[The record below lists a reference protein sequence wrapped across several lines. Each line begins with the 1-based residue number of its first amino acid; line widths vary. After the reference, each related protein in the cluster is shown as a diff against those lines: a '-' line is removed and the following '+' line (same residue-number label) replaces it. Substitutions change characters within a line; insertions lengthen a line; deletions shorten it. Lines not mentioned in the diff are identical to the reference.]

1 MGMKGKGAKFW
12 LQVALFN
19 LAIVAILGV
28 LLRYKIAFSFPL
40 IHQKHLL
47 HGHSHFAF
55 SAWVG
60 QMIMTLL
67 GYTLKE
73 REQGQCRFDFTSLL
87 AWNTIIAFFMLF
99 AFVYQGYGPISIFF
113 STLSTAINFLFCFR
127 VWLFLGQSPQK
138 YMGDYYIK
146 ASIIFNVLS
155 SLGTVFLAYL
165 MSNKINNPE
174 QYLASV
180 YYYLHF
186 QYNGYFIFSCLGLF
200 AYFLESLGINWTHS
214 KLIFWLLS
222 GSLAPAYL
230 LSIMWAKLPLF
241 WYVILVLAALA
252 QFGAWFYWIFQV
264 RKIHVQ
270 IKQKTSSTVWFLWTL
285 VALATSLK
293 FSLQLLSIVPSLSE
307 YAFGFRP
314 VVIAYLHLVLLGV
327 VSLFLLGFA
336 LWKEY
341 IYFNEMLKLA
351 LGLFIG
357 GIFFN
362 EFILMLQGMS
372 FLNLIQIPFSNEI
385 LFMIAMLMF
394 LGAVGLFFSQQRVE
408 NLKD

>member
-1 MGMKGKGAKFW
+1 MKAKGANFW

-19 LAIVAILGV
+19 LAVVAILGV

-40 IHQKHLL
+40 IQQKHLL

-73 REQGQCRFDFTSLL
+73 RNQGLRRFEFTSLL
-87 AWNTIIAFFMLF
+87 AWNTIVAFLMLF

-113 STLSTAINFLFCFR
+113 STLSTAINFLYCFR
-127 VWLFLGQSPQK
+127 VWAFLDQSSSRST
-138 YMGDYYIK
+138 GDYYIK

-155 SLGTVFLAYL
+155 SLGTIFLAYL
-165 MSNKINNPE
+165 MSNKINHPE
-174 QYLASV
+174 KYLASV

-200 AYFLESLGINWTHS
+200 AYFLDQIGVNVAHS
-214 KLIFWLLS
+214 RSVFWLFAS
-222 GSLAPAYL
+222 SLAPAYL
-230 LSIMWAKLPLF
+230 LSIMWAKLPMLV
-241 WYVILVLAALA
+241 YVILVFAASI
-252 QFGAWFYWIFQV
+252 QFSAWFYWLNQV
-264 RKIHVQ
+264 TKLRSQ
-270 IKQKTSSTVWFLWTL
+270 IKQGIPAMVSFLWIL
-285 VALATSLK
+285 VALAASLK
-293 FSLQLLSIVPSLSE
+293 FILQLLSIIPSLSE

-341 IYFNEMLKLA
+341 IHFNRMLKLA
-351 LGLFIG
+351 LGIFIG
-357 GIFFN
+357 GVFFN

-372 FLNLIQIPFSNEI
+372 FLNLVQIPFSNET
-385 LFMIAMLMF
+385 LFGIAIIMF
-394 LGAVGLFFSQQRVE
+394 LGALGIFLSQRMKQ
-408 NLKD
+408 N

>member
-1 MGMKGKGAKFW
+1 MKGKGANFW
-12 LQVALFN
+12 VQIALFN
-19 LAIVAILGV
+19 LVVVAILGV
-28 LLRYKIAFSFPL
+28 MLRYKIAFSFPL

-67 GYTLKE
+67 AFILRERNSGKE
-73 REQGQCRFDFTSLL
+73 PFEFRTLL
-87 AWNTIIAFFMLF
+87 AGNTLLAFFMLF

-113 STLSTAINFLFCFR
+113 STVSTAINFLFCFR
-127 VWLFLGQSPQK
+127 VWAFIRKSQVVST
-138 YMGDYYIK
+138 GDYYIQ

-155 SLGTVFLAYL
+155 SIGTMYLAYL
-165 MSNKINNPE
+165 MSNKINHPE
-174 QYLASV
+174 KYLASV

-200 AYFLESLGINWTHS
+200 AYFLDHLGITLTHS
-214 KLIFWLLS
+214 GRVFWLLA

-230 LSIMWAKLPLF
+230 LSIMWVKLPLF
-241 WYVILVLAALA
+241 WYVILVLAAII
-252 QFGAWFYWIFQV
+252 QFGAWFYWLYQV
-264 RKIHVQ
+264 KK
-270 IKQKTSSTVWFLWTL
+270 KQSEIYHGVPVMVRFLWIL

-293 FSLQLLSIVPSLSE
+293 FGLQLLSIIPSLSE

-327 VSLFLLGFA
+327 VSLFLMGFA
-336 LWKEY
+336 IWKGY
-341 IYFNEMLKLA
+341 IQWNSLLKWA
-351 LGLFIG
+351 FGLFVG

-362 EFILMLQGMS
+362 ECILMLQGMS
-372 FLNLIQIPFSNEI
+372 FLNLVQIPFSNEI
-385 LFMIAMLMF
+385 LFGVAVLMF
-394 LGAVGLFFSQQRVE
+394 LGALGIFVSQKLKQ
-408 NLKD
+408 NLI

>member
-1 MGMKGKGAKFW
+1 MKGKGASFW

-19 LAIVAILGV
+19 LAVVAILGV

-67 GYTLKE
+67 GYTLQE
-73 REQGQCRFDFTSLL
+73 RNPSLGRFEFTSLL
-87 AWNTIIAFFMLF
+87 AWNTIVAFLMLF
-99 AFVYQGYGPISIFF
+99 AFVYQGYGHISIFF
-113 STLSTAINFLFCFR
+113 STLSTAINFLYCFR
-127 VWLFLGQSPQK
+127 VWVFLNQSSSRST
-138 YMGDYYIK
+138 GDYYIK

-155 SLGTVFLAYL
+155 SLGTIFLAYL
-165 MSNKINNPE
+165 MSNKINHPE
-174 QYLASV
+174 KYLASV

-200 AYFLESLGINWTHS
+200 AYFLDQIGVNVAHS
-214 KLIFWLLS
+214 RRVFWLFA

-230 LSIMWAKLPLF
+230 LSIMWAKLPLLV
-241 WYVILVLAALA
+241 YVLLVGAASI
-252 QFGAWFYWIFQV
+252 QFLAWFYWLYQV
-264 RKIHVQ
+264 TKVRSQ
-270 IKQKTSSTVWFLWTL
+270 IKQGIPAMVSFLWIL
-285 VALATSLK
+285 VALAASLK
-293 FSLQLLSIVPSLSE
+293 FILQLLSIIPSLSE

-341 IYFNEMLKLA
+341 IHFNGMLKLA
-351 LGLFIG
+351 LGIFIG
-357 GIFFN
+357 GVFFN

-372 FLNLIQIPFSNEI
+372 FLNLVQIPFSNET
-385 LFMIAMLMF
+385 LFGIAIMMF
-394 LGAVGLFFSQQRVE
+394 LGALGIFLSQRVKKY
-408 NLKD
+408 N

>member
-1 MGMKGKGAKFW
+1 MKGKGANFW
-12 LQVALFN
+12 LQIALFN
-19 LAIVAILGV
+19 LVVVAMLGV
-28 LLRYKIAFSFPL
+28 ILRYKIAFSFPQ

-67 GYTLKE
+67 AYNLKD
-73 REQGQCRFDFTSLL
+73 RNQGKSPFEFTSLL
-87 AWNTIIAFFMLF
+87 AWNTITAFMMLF

-127 VWLFLGQSPQK
+127 VWL
-138 YMGDYYIK
+138 YMRRNSASSLGDYYIK

-155 SLGTVFLAYL
+155 SLGTIFLAYL
-165 MSNKINNPE
+165 MSNKINHPE
-174 QYLASV
+174 KYLASV

-200 AYFLESLGINWTHS
+200 TYLLDQIGIQITHS
-214 KLIFWLLS
+214 KRIFWLFL

-241 WYVILVLAALA
+241 VYVILVLAAVI
-252 QFGAWFYWIFQV
+252 QFLAWFYWLYQV
-264 RKIHVQ
+264 TKVRSQ
-270 IKQKTSSTVWFLWTL
+270 IKQGIPAMVSFLWIL
-285 VALATSLK
+285 VALAASLK
-293 FSLQLLSIVPSLSE
+293 FSLQLLSIIPSLSE

-341 IYFNEMLKLA
+341 IHFNGMLKLA

-372 FLNLIQIPFSNEI
+372 FLNIVQIPFSNEI
-385 LFMIAMLMF
+385 LFGIAIMMF
-394 LGAVGLFFSQQRVE
+394 LGALGIFLSQRMKHYFI
-408 NLKD
+408 NN

>member
-1 MGMKGKGAKFW
+1 MKGKGANFW
-12 LQVALFN
+12 VQIALFN
-19 LAIVAILGV
+19 LVVVAILGV
-28 LLRYKIAFSFPL
+28 MLRYKIAFSFPL

-67 GYTLKE
+67 AFILRERNSSKE
-73 REQGQCRFDFTSLL
+73 PFEFRTLL
-87 AWNTIIAFFMLF
+87 AGNTLLAFFMLF

-113 STLSTAINFLFCFR
+113 STVSTAVNFFFCFR
-127 VWLFLGQSPQK
+127 VWAFLRKTKVVST
-138 YMGDYYIK
+138 GDYYIQ

-155 SLGTVFLAYL
+155 SIGTMYLAYL
-165 MSNKINNPE
+165 MSNKINHPE
-174 QYLASV
+174 KYLASV

-200 AYFLESLGINWTHS
+200 AYFLDHLGISLTHS
-214 KLIFWLLS
+214 RRVFWLLA

-230 LSIMWAKLPLF
+230 LSIMWVKLPLF
-241 WYVILVLAALA
+241 WYVILVLAAII
-252 QFGAWFYWIFQV
+252 QFGAWFYWLYQV
-264 RKIHVQ
+264 KK
-270 IKQKTSSTVWFLWTL
+270 KQSEIYLGVPVMVRFLWIL

-293 FSLQLLSIVPSLSE
+293 FGLQLLSIIPSLSE

-327 VSLFLLGFA
+327 VSLFLMGFA
-336 LWKEY
+336 IWKGY
-341 IYFNEMLKLA
+341 IQLNSMLNWA
-351 LGLFIG
+351 FGLFVG

-362 EFILMLQGMS
+362 ECILMLQGMS
-372 FLNLIQIPFSNEI
+372 FLNLVQIPFSNEI
-385 LFMIAMLMF
+385 LFGVAVLMF
-394 LGAVGLFFSQQRVE
+394 LGALGIFVSQKLKQ
-408 NLKD
+408 NLI

>member
-1 MGMKGKGAKFW
+1 MKGKGANFW

-19 LAIVAILGV
+19 LAVVAILGV

-73 REQGQCRFDFTSLL
+73 RNPGLGRFEFTSLL
-87 AWNTIIAFFMLF
+87 AWNTIVAFLMLF

-113 STLSTAINFLFCFR
+113 STLSTAINFLYCFR
-127 VWLFLGQSPQK
+127 VWSFLHQSPSHST
-138 YMGDYYIK
+138 GDYYIK

-155 SLGTVFLAYL
+155 SLGTIFLAYL
-165 MSNKINNPE
+165 MSNKINHPE
-174 QYLASV
+174 KYLASV

-200 AYFLESLGINWTHS
+200 AYFLDQIGVNVAHS
-214 KLIFWLLS
+214 RRVFWLFA

-230 LSIMWAKLPLF
+230 LSIMWAKLPLLV
-241 WYVILVLAALA
+241 YVLLVGAASI
-252 QFGAWFYWIFQV
+252 QFLAWFYWLYQV
-264 RKIHVQ
+264 SKVRSQ
-270 IKQKTSSTVWFLWTL
+270 IKQGIPAMVSFLWIL
-285 VALATSLK
+285 VALAASLK
-293 FSLQLLSIVPSLSE
+293 FILQLLSIIPSLSE

-341 IYFNEMLKLA
+341 IHFNGMLKLA
-351 LGLFIG
+351 LGIFIG
-357 GIFFN
+357 GVFFN

-372 FLNLIQIPFSNEI
+372 FLNLVQIPFSNET
-385 LFMIAMLMF
+385 LFGIAIMMF
-394 LGAVGLFFSQQRVE
+394 LGALGIFLSQRVKKY
-408 NLKD
+408 N

>member
-1 MGMKGKGAKFW
+1 MKGKGANFW

-19 LAIVAILGV
+19 LAVVAILGV

-73 REQGQCRFDFTSLL
+73 RNLDHGRFEFTSLL
-87 AWNTIIAFFMLF
+87 AWNTIVAFLMLF

-113 STLSTAINFLFCFR
+113 STLSTAINFLYCFR
-127 VWLFLGQSPQK
+127 VWSFLHQSPSHST
-138 YMGDYYIK
+138 GDYYIK

-155 SLGTVFLAYL
+155 SLGTIFLAYL
-165 MSNKINNPE
+165 MSNKINHPE
-174 QYLASV
+174 KYLASV

-186 QYNGYFIFSCLGLF
+186 QYNGYFLFSCLGLF
-200 AYFLESLGINWTHS
+200 AYFLDQIGVNVAHS
-214 KLIFWLLS
+214 RRVFWLFA

-230 LSIMWAKLPLF
+230 LSIMWAKLPLLV
-241 WYVILVLAALA
+241 YVLLVGAASI
-252 QFGAWFYWIFQV
+252 QFLAWFYWLYQV
-264 RKIHVQ
+264 SKVRSQ
-270 IKQKTSSTVWFLWTL
+270 IKQGIPAIVSFLWIL
-285 VALATSLK
+285 VALAASLK
-293 FSLQLLSIVPSLSE
+293 FILQLLSIIPSLSE

-341 IYFNEMLKLA
+341 IHFNGMLKLA
-351 LGLFIG
+351 LGIFIG
-357 GIFFN
+357 GVFFN

-372 FLNLIQIPFSNEI
+372 FLNLVQIPFSNET
-385 LFMIAMLMF
+385 LFGIAIMMF
-394 LGAVGLFFSQQRVE
+394 LGALGIFLSQRVKKY
-408 NLKD
+408 N

>member
-1 MGMKGKGAKFW
+1 MKGKGANFW

-19 LAIVAILGV
+19 LVVVALLGV

-67 GYTLKE
+67 AFTLKE
-73 REQGQCRFDFTSLL
+73 RNQGKGPFEFSHLL
-87 AWNTIIAFFMLF
+87 AWNTLVAFFMLF
-99 AFVYQGYGPISIFF
+99 AFVYQGYGPISILF

-127 VWLFLGQSPQK
+127 VWSFLRQSK
-138 YMGDYYIK
+138 VSSTADYYIQ

-155 SLGTVFLAYL
+155 SLGTIFLAYL
-165 MSNKINNPE
+165 MSNKINHPE
-174 QYLASV
+174 KYLASV

-200 AYFLESLGINWTHS
+200 TYFLDHVGIKLAHS
-214 KLIFWLLS
+214 RPVFWLFAA
-222 GSLAPAYL
+222 SLAPAYL
-230 LSIMWAKLPLF
+230 LSIMWAKLPVF
-241 WYVILVLAALA
+241 GYFILVIAALL
-252 QFGAWFYWIFQV
+252 QFLAWFYWLFQV
-264 RKIHVQ
+264 RKNHSQ
-270 IKQKTSSTVWFLWTL
+270 LKQGLPATVWFLWIL

-293 FSLQLLSIVPSLSE
+293 FSLQLLSIIPSLSE

-327 VSLFLLGFA
+327 VSLFVLGYA
-336 LWKEY
+336 RWKGY
-341 IYFNEMLKLA
+341 IQYNYFLKLA

-357 GIFFN
+357 GILLN
-362 EFILMLQGMS
+362 ELILMLQGMS
-372 FLNLIQIPFSNEI
+372 FLNLVQISFSNEL
-385 LFMIAMLMF
+385 LFGVAILMF
-394 LGAVGLFFSQQRVE
+394 LGALGVFLSQKFRQ
-408 NLKD
+408 NLIQN